1 MGALDPRTAL
11 AAVKLAHAAV
21 WAVFAGCILWI
32 PVAARFT
39 DQRAANFDIYLP
51 EWLARNNQRLF
62 GALFVL
68 GLAILAWSWLGGGL
82 PPLTPSGPL

>member
-11 AAVKLAHAAV
+11 AAVKLVHTAV
-21 WAVFAGCILWI
+21 
-32 PVAARFT
+32 
-39 DQRAANFDIYLP
+39 
-51 EWLARNNQRLF
+51 WLARNNQRLF

-82 PPLTPSGPL
+82 PPLTPSGPP